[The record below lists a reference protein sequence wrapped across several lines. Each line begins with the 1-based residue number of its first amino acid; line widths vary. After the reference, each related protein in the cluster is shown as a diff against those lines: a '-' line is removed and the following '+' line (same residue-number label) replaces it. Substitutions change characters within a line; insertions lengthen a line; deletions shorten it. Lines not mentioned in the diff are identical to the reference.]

1 MENTCNFVTSVNKKQ
16 NLQNNLT
23 KYIVIYKMKGTF
35 SAEQAN
41 NQQWDSIVLKKKKK
55 SDTVDNSK
63 QVLSDDVKIE
73 RQKTI
78 SSVLRQEVQK
88 ARLSKKIT
96 QKELATLASIP
107 FNAIQEYET
116 GKRIFNEAEVIKL
129 ERALKCKLRRK

>member
-96 QKELATLASIP
+96 QKELAILASIP

>member
-1 MENTCNFVTSVNKKQ
+1 
-16 NLQNNLT
+16 
-23 KYIVIYKMKGTF
+23 MKGTF